1 VIPDDAVEAV
11 MIVEYSWCTYY
22 ETKTRIWIEATK

>member
-1 VIPDDAVEAV
+1 MIPAAAV
-11 MIVEYSWCTYY
+11 MVVEYSWGTYY